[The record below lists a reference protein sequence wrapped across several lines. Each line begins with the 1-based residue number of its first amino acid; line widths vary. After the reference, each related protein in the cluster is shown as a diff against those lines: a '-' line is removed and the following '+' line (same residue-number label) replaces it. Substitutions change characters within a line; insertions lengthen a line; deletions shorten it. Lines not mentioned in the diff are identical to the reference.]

1 MPWDSDLLN
10 ITTYTENKGK
20 STDKKKTVMRFRS
33 RKGRQKSFSVDIK
46 SIHIWGLYFRK
57 GLGYRLLLMKLDR
70 CHLKVLEVSGSD
82 NRAYVLD
89 MIWSTKGVADILI
102 ILIMKWQF

>member
-1 MPWDSDLLN
+1 
-10 ITTYTENKGK
+10 
-20 STDKKKTVMRFRS
+20 
-33 RKGRQKSFSVDIK
+33 
-46 SIHIWGLYFRK
+46 
-57 GLGYRLLLMKLDR
+57 MKLDR

>member
-46 SIHIWGLYFRK
+46 SIHI
-57 GLGYRLLLMKLDR
+57 
-70 CHLKVLEVSGSD
+70 
-82 NRAYVLD
+82 
-89 MIWSTKGVADILI
+89 
-102 ILIMKWQF
+102 